1 MSGSN
6 PWGQATEFGVSEGTR
21 ELFEGVSRG
30 GAGSTLGI
38 CREKGVGETEA
49 WEEAGYLVNVLY
61 YTTRIILSLRI
72 EGLASFS

>member
-49 WEEAGYLVNVLY
+49 WEEAGSASPHFPTPQALLAVMAHLPGSLY
-61 YTTRIILSLRI
+61 C
-72 EGLASFS
+72 

>member
-49 WEEAGYLVNVLY
+49 WEEAGGCIRWVG
-61 YTTRIILSLRI
+61 R
-72 EGLASFS
+72 EGTGQRGSRQEDGAGE